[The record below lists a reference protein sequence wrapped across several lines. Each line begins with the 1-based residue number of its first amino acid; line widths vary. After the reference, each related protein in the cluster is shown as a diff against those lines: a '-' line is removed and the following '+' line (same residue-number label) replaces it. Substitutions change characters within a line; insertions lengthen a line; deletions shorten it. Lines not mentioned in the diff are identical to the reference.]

1 MSAAFQRET
10 AAFAFGDE
18 EFSDVELV
26 FVQEPLIV
34 AEQDENTPHQLD
46 LENPAPKS
54 MDSSLSPA
62 QLIIKVN
69 VQKDVN

>member
-34 AEQDENTPHQLD
+34 AEQDENTPEEQQS
-46 LENPAPKS
+46 NNT
-54 MDSSLSPA
+54 SSEAEVEGL
-62 QLIIKVN
+62 QGRC
-69 VQKDVN
+69 

>member
-1 MSAAFQRET
+1 LLLQLEIQLSGPEELEAALKVIEVMY
-10 AAFAFGDE
+10 
-18 EFSDVELV
+18 S
-26 FVQEPLIV
+26 
-34 AEQDENTPHQLD
+34 HQLD